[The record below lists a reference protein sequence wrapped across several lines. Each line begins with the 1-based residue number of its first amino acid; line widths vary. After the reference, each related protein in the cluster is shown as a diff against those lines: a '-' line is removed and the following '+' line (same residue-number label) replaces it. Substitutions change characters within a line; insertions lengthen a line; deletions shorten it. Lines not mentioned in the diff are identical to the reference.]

1 MEKPLMSKELI
12 VFDMEAESREEVI
25 EQLAALMEQNDRLLN
40 KTGYEQDVLTREEQ
54 ASTAVGFLTA
64 TPHAKSG
71 HVKYPSLTFAR
82 LKKPLNWDDQE
93 EVELIFQVAVPSEGQ
108 GDRHLEILAGL
119 FRKLI
124 YDEFRDALL
133 KADTSDKVLE
143 LVGEL

>member
-1 MEKPLMSKELI
+1 
-12 VFDMEAESREEVI
+12 
-25 EQLAALMEQNDRLLN
+25 
-40 KTGYEQDVLTREEQ
+40 
-54 ASTAVGFLTA
+54 
-64 TPHAKSG
+64 
-71 HVKYPSLTFAR
+71 
-82 LKKPLNWDDQE
+82 LKKPLKWDDQE

-133 KADTSDKVLE
+133 KADTCEKVLD